1 MRETRCF
8 LQSNLACLDGWDE
21 IGGTTEE
28 NCQRWMEGHT
38 HGTLHDFGIGGCL
51 NPFGGQICRCGAA
64 SSCGV
69 YQDFLFN
76 WVDISDTG
84 ERITSWD
91 DGSNADDG
99 WKHIDLGFSF
109 PWYGTVQTTI
119 TVGTNGVITFG
130 DGRECLPKVSTSP
143 SRACPLAD
151 AWLGECVQS
160 YPTVGASRCRLAPTA
175 PRYAGETK
183 LVEQVV

>member
-1 MRETRCF
+1 
-8 LQSNLACLDGWDE
+8 
-21 IGGTTEE
+21 
-28 NCQRWMEGHT
+28 MEGHT

-143 SRACPLAD
+143 SPVRLLMRGSVNACRATQRWERA
-151 AWLGECVQS
+151 
-160 YPTVGASRCRLAPTA
+160 GAVWRRRHPGSRARPSWWS
-175 PRYAGETK
+175 RWSS
-183 LVEQVV
+183 